1 MVFFAVDGNAAGIA
15 AVADPMHSPLAYFQ
29 KMGYIPMY
37 KKSSPVIPASP
48 ETNLNCEGVKMNKI
62 TGMTLATVLV
72 LTGCGGG
79 GGGDVGSVAAVLP
92 ATTSVGG
99 TAAKGIIKQARV
111 LVCRIVNGVPEPD
124 ASCAS
129 TTSGNDGSYSVTLS
143 DGYTGP
149 AMVKVM
155 AGTAST
161 MVDETTGTDIPYNM
175 TMRAVIPA
183 ISKTTTAYVTPFSEM
198 AASAVSTTT
207 IDATKIS
214 QSIAAVQSVM
224 LTLGIDMSVMPM
236 MDLKNNGTDTAKLTL
251 QSNMVKQL
259 ARVAMAAKN
268 STLLKDANGVACN
281 AAGTTASQQI
291 ACAVSAMAGV
301 MNSYVT
307 ADATKSANVLAA
319 LNAQNATGVNMPMLK
334 ADGTIGMQ
342 LADMTSS
349 ASMQTAMQNAGMT
362 VSAAANTVN
371 VVMGGMR

>member
-1 MVFFAVDGNAAGIA
+1 
-15 AVADPMHSPLAYFQ
+15 
-29 KMGYIPMY
+29 
-37 KKSSPVIPASP
+37 
-48 ETNLNCEGVKMNKI
+48 MNKL
-62 TGMTLATVLV
+62 TGMTLATVLA
-72 LTGCGGG
+72 LSGCGGG
-79 GGGDVGSVAAVLP
+79 GGGDAGSVTTVLP
-92 ATTSVGG
+92 ATTSVSG
-99 TAAKGIIKQARV
+99 TAAKGIIKQAKV

-129 TTSGNDGSYSVTLS
+129 TVTGSDGSYSVTFG
-143 DGYTGP
+143 DGYNGP

-161 MVDETTGTDIPYNM
+161 MMDETTGIDIPYNM

-183 ISKTTTAYVTPFSEM
+183 ISRTTTAYVTPFSEM
-198 AASAVSTTT
+198 AASAVSTTA

-214 QSIAAVQSVM
+214 QSIAAVESAM
-224 LTLGIDMSVMPM
+224 LALGIDMSVMPM
-236 MDLKNNGTDTAKLTL
+236 MDLKDNAADAAKLTL

-268 STLLKDANGVACN
+268 SNLLKDASGTPCN

-291 ACAVSAMAGV
+291 ACAVTAMAGV

-319 LNAQNATGVNMPMLK
+319 LNAQNATGVNMPILK

-342 LADMTSS
+342 LADMTSA

-362 VSAAANTVN
+362 VTAAANMAN
-371 VVMGGMR
+371 AVMGGMR

>member
-1 MVFFAVDGNAAGIA
+1 
-15 AVADPMHSPLAYFQ
+15 
-29 KMGYIPMY
+29 
-37 KKSSPVIPASP
+37 VIPASP

-79 GGGDVGSVAAVLP
+79 GGGGDGSSPAAALP
-92 ATTSVGG
+92 AATSVSG
-99 TAAKGIIKQARV
+99 TAAKGIIKQAKV

-236 MDLKNNGTDTAKLTL
+236 MDLKNNGADAAKLTL

-268 STLLKDANGVACN
+268 SDLLKDASGVACN

-319 LNAQNATGVNMPMLK
+319 LNAQNATGVSMPILK

-371 VVMGGMR
+371 VMMGGMR

>member
-1 MVFFAVDGNAAGIA
+1 
-15 AVADPMHSPLAYFQ
+15 
-29 KMGYIPMY
+29 
-37 KKSSPVIPASP
+37 
-48 ETNLNCEGVKMNKI
+48 MNMI
-62 TGMTLATVLV
+62 TGILLTAVLA

-79 GGGDVGSVAAVLP
+79 GGGSPSAAALP
-92 ATTSVGG
+92 TATATSVSG
-99 TAAKGIIKQARV
+99 TAAKGIVKQAKV

-129 TTSGNDGSYSVTLS
+129 TSSGNDGSYSVAFS

-155 AGTAST
+155 PGTAST
-161 MVDETTGTDIPYNM
+161 MMDETTGTDIPYNM
-175 TMRAVIPA
+175 TMRAVVPA
-183 ISKTTTAYVTPFSEM
+183 IAPTTTVYVTPFSEM

-207 IDATKIS
+207 IDATKIR
-214 QSIAAVQSVM
+214 QSIAAVESVM
-224 LTLGIDMSVMPM
+224 LTLGVDMSVMPM
-236 MDLKNNGTDTAKLTL
+236 MDLKNNSADAAQLTL

-259 ARVAMAAKN
+259 SRVAAAAKN
-268 STLLKDANGVACN
+268 SNLLKDASGLACN
-281 AAGTTASQQI
+281 AAGTTPSQQI

-307 ADATKSANVLAA
+307 ADIAKSANVLAA
-319 LNAQNATGVNMPMLK
+319 LNAQNTTSVNMPIRK
-334 ADGTIGMQ
+334 SDGTIGMQ

-362 VSAAANTVN
+362 VSAAENTVN